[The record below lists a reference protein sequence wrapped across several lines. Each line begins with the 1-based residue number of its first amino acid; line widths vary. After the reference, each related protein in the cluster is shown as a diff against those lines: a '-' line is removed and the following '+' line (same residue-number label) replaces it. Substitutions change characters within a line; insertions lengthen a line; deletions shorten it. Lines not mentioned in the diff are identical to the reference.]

1 MYFVLVDRFA
11 NGDPTNDGAIDLSD
25 PQAFHG
31 GDLQGVIDH
40 LDHIEALGIRTVW
53 LSPVFAMRTEKFMGH
68 GAFHGYWV
76 QDIDTVEPR
85 FGDEAVLRELS
96 DELHARGMHL
106 VLDMV
111 WNHVSFDSPLVQER
125 PDWFHPQRPIED
137 WDDPEQLV
145 TREVHGLRDL
155 AQENPEVRDWLR
167 AESLGWID
175 RVHPDGYRIDAVRH
189 MPLDFQAAMGRDL
202 RAHAQGPFYTLGEV
216 FDGDPVRLA
225 EAWEGGG
232 FDSVFDFPLRYA
244 MIDTFC
250 RDRPVGR
257 LGAVLSADR
266 VYPDPNRVVTF
277 LDNNDVSRVATECGG
292 DPEKVGMALDFL
304 LAVRGI
310 PCLTYGTEVGLA
322 GAGEPENRA
331 DMRFGE
337 DGPLEARIRED
348 LALRRAHPSLV
359 RGRTALVALED
370 GLLVLLRVDPE
381 ETAVIAVNRREHP
394 ATLPALPGLTLPPDR
409 VSVQFLPGR
418 SWVDPGQRLVRI
430 RATGLPVGEGETPV
444 LVGTGR
450 ELANWTPERGLVL
463 QRDGDDWTGSVTLP
477 ADSVMEYKL
486 VIRGDSAVRW
496 QEGENRYLFVGAGEG
511 PLEAAASW

>member
-1 MYFVLVDRFA
+1 
-11 NGDPTNDGAIDLSD
+11 
-25 PQAFHG
+25 
-31 GDLQGVIDH
+31 
-40 LDHIEALGIRTVW
+40 VW
-53 LSPVFAMRTEKFMGH
+53 LSPVFTMRTEKFMGH

-76 QDIDTVEPR
+76 RDIGAVEAR
-85 FGDEAVLRELS
+85 FGDEALLRKLS
-96 DELHARGMHL
+96 EELHARGMHL

-111 WNHVSFDSPLVQER
+111 WNHVSFDSPLVQEQ

-155 AQENPEVRDWLR
+155 AQENPEVHAWLR
-167 AESLGWID
+167 ERSLSWVD
-175 RVHPDGYRIDAVRH
+175 RVQPDGYRIDAVRH

-202 RAHAQGPFYTLGEV
+202 RAHSQRSFYTLGEV

-225 EAWEGGG
+225 EAWEGGD

-277 LDNNDVSRVATECGG
+277 LDNHDVSRVATECGG
-292 DPEKVGMALDFL
+292 DLDKVGMALDFL

-310 PCLTYGTEVGLA
+310 PCLTYGTEIGLT

-337 DGPLEARIRED
+337 AHPLEARIRED
-348 LALRRAHPSLV
+348 LALRRAHPSLT
-359 RGRTALVALED
+359 RGRTVLVALEED
-370 GLLVLLRVDPE
+370 LLVLLRVDPE
-381 ETAVIAVNRREHP
+381 ETAVIAVNRREAAATHP
-394 ATLPALPGLTLPPDR
+394 TLPGLTLPPGQ

-418 SWVDPGQRLVRI
+418 AYVDPGRRTVRI
-430 RATGLPVGEGETPV
+430 RATGLPVGNGETPV

-450 ELANWTPERGLVL
+450 ELANWTPEQGLVL
-463 QRDGDDWTGSVTLP
+463 AREGDTWKVTVALP
-477 ADSVMEYKL
+477 ADSIMEYKL
-486 VIRGDSAVRW
+486 VIRGAEGVRW
-496 QEGENRYLFVGAGEG
+496 QEGENRYLFVAAGEG
-511 PLEAAASW
+511 ALEAEVTWQLEGGSNSH